1 MTSDKKKAYL
11 LAPVSDL
18 GEVPA
23 QQVIT
28 TLLKSGW
35 YVLSERG
42 SARLGPGDEICLYQ
56 KGVGIVS
63 RAILAS
69 ERQTNRLSYP
79 FEQFRWA
86 FRIRDYKMFLDK
98 PIVISHDLRAILE
111 AFSGKSLTRWA
122 WFVQSAH
129 SVSEHDFNLLTNH
142 DS

>member
-1 MTSDKKKAYL
+1 MTSEKKKAYL

-18 GEVPA
+18 GDVPA
-23 QQVIT
+23 QQVIS

-42 SARLGPGDEICLYQ
+42 SARLGPGDEICVYQ

-63 RAILAS
+63 RAVLAS

-79 FEQFRWA
+79 FEQFPWA
-86 FRIRDYKMFLDK
+86 YRIRDYEIFIDK
-98 PIVISHDLRAILE
+98 PIVISLHLRTTLD
-111 AFSGKSLTRWA
+111 AFYGKNPSRWA

-129 SVSEHDFNLLTNH
+129 SVSEHDFKLLTN
-142 DS
+142 SR